1 MQKSQVNN
9 RKYVEQSI
17 PAVKNMKLTK
27 LFDEGV
33 MKNRF
38 NSHSQGQ
45 VAKSGSNL
53 RILFAVWHGITCH
66 GTLSKDDSDIK
77 SD

>member
-1 MQKSQVNN
+1 MQKSQEGNN
-9 RKYVEQSI
+9 RIYAEQSI
-17 PAVKNMKLTK
+17 PVVKNMKLTE

-33 MKNRF
+33 MENRL

-53 RILFAVWHGITCH
+53 RVLFAVWHY
-66 GTLSKDDSDIK
+66 LP
-77 SD
+77 